1 MLGKGNLVKTN
12 ILFFIHTPEKHPFW
26 PRMASFTSLFFHE
39 IDQFQVLGDV
49 EISYI
54 GFGDDSKK
62 ILISIS
68 LFIIYETIL
77 SYNII

>member
-1 MLGKGNLVKTN
+1 
-12 ILFFIHTPEKHPFW
+12 
-26 PRMASFTSLFFHE
+26 MASFTSLFFHE

-77 SYNII
+77 SYTIILRE